1 MTLLPVL
8 DATSGWRL
16 APDAPPPAGWW
27 RQALT
32 IVRTLD
38 EITGLPPAAAPVA
51 STTTAGVAA
60 RASETE
66 AGLVGSP
73 LQLFLPG
80 FITGAGLDLTLS
92 GAGYLPV
99 SFRRSFGAEPGYP
112 GAFAP
117 IDLGVVSLHR
127 EPVTITGRTVSH
139 GGAVRAGA
147 TVSLDGLWLTL
158 ADLANPPAPPNLVS
172 LASPVYADRDATAT
186 IAAQPMTAVLAATKT
201 LLKPANAGDAS
212 VVLSDEVSL
221 AVGDVIALDS
231 ENPARAEYLAVAAL
245 DALGPGPGFPATASL
260 AVPLNR
266 PHAAGA
272 SAIPMTLGAA
282 GPANLLSAAAR
293 PGDAALLPSGMAGLL
308 APQTPVVV
316 AGSGASAEYHLASPI
331 AGVSGADGYVTLPPA
346 HRAAQLRLRAHHPA
360 EPTDLIRDVT
370 LPLGVNAIT
379 LDFVFP

>member
-8 DATSGWRL
+8 DAISGWRL

-27 RQALT
+27 PQALM
-32 IVRTLD
+32 IVAMLD
-38 EITGLPPAAAPVA
+38 EITGLPPTAAPVA
-51 STTTAGVAA
+51 STTTAGVVA
-60 RASETE
+60 RASETQ

-80 FITGAGLDLTLS
+80 FITGGALDLALS

-99 SFRRSFGAEPGYP
+99 SLSRSFGAEPGYP
-112 GAFAP
+112 SAFAP

-127 EPVTITGRTVSH
+127 EPITITGRAVSH
-139 GGAVRAGA
+139 SGAVRAGA

-158 ADLANPPAPPNLVS
+158 ADLANPPAAPNLVS
-172 LASPVYADRDATAT
+172 LASPIYADRDTTAT
-186 IAAQPMTAVLAATKT
+186 IAAQPMTAVPAETKT
-201 LLKPANAGDAS
+201 LLKPANVGDAS
-212 VVLSDEVSL
+212 VVLTDQVGL
-221 AVGDVIALDS
+221 AIGAVVALDS
-231 ENPARAEYLAVAAL
+231 EDPARAEYLAVAGLA
-245 DALGPGPGFPATASL
+245 ALGPGPTFPATASL
-260 AVPLNR
+260 AVPLAR

-272 SAIPMTLGAA
+272 SAIPMTLGAS
-282 GPANLLSAAAR
+282 GPAIALSATARAGDTALLLSA
-293 PGDAALLPSGMAGLL
+293 MTGLA

-316 AGSGASAEYHLASPI
+316 SGASAPAEYHLASPI
-331 AGVSGADGYVTLPPA
+331 AGTSGPDGYVTLPPA

-360 EPTDLIRDVT
+360 EPTDLIRDVM